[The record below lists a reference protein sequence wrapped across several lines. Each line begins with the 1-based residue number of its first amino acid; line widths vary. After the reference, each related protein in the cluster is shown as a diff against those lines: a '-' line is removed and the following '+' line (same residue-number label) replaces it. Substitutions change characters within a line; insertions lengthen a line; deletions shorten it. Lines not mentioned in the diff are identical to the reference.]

1 MRLHFIFNCYKH
13 KLLKADK
20 AVSYLQ
26 HFCFPEVAAFHTRWL
41 GGDGGAQAPCP
52 TCAARCQGARSTPPH
67 ITMPTAFVLL
77 FLTWAHLWEHPR
89 PSQPRSFPQSG
100 LAEGYLQR
108 KTWPASP
115 AQKDPKFLHKS
126 RPCNPNF
133 DALTHAYGVFS
144 FKTNPT
150 SFTCPALSWGSEQR
164 NLCFSPISNS
174 NSLCDCSSIPIRN
187 ITKPD
192 CTSWEWFVQELGLV
206 MTLPY

>member
-1 MRLHFIFNCYKH
+1 MGMVEPRLIAPPVQQDAKELVHPH
-13 KLLKADK
+13 L
-20 AVSYLQ
+20 
-26 HFCFPEVAAFHTRWL
+26 AAPRPLPSRSSSSLGHTFGNIPSAL
-41 GGDGGAQAPCP
+41 
-52 TCAARCQGARSTPPH
+52 
-67 ITMPTAFVLL
+67 
-77 FLTWAHLWEHPR
+77 
-89 PSQPRSFPQSG
+89 PSQPWSFPQSG

-115 AQKDPKFLHKS
+115 TKKNPEFLHKS
-126 RPCNPNF
+126 TPRNPNF